1 MSTTTSPPTTPVQA
15 RPRRV
20 SLKGVAGM
28 SLVLGGVLNGLPQY
42 LGELFTKNHES
53 FSDQIRWS
61 VDHPAIHQAEQLT
74 MLVSS
79 LFMPIGLLGL
89 AWVAHHHARRLTWVA
104 TALVV
109 WGMWG
114 FHNVLAMGYAAGTV
128 GPGAVGVDDAVALNE
143 ALIDDGGV
151 IATALLPHIIGSFLG
166 LLLLS
171 LACWRSGRFPK
182 VPLLL
187 LVAFLVWDFAVPLSV
202 GPLEAHLLLVISWA
216 WLGVHLLRMPAADWA
231 GEPEILPDRDRQGAA
246 KPY

>member
-1 MSTTTSPPTTPVQA
+1 MSITTSKPSPRVQA
-15 RPRRV
+15 SPRRV
-20 SLKGVAGM
+20 SLKGVAGV

-42 LGELFTKNHES
+42 LGELFIPDQES
-53 FSDQIRWS
+53 LSDQIRWS
-61 VDHPAIHQAEQLT
+61 VDHPVIHQAEQLT

-79 LFMPIGLLGL
+79 LFLPIGLLGL
-89 AWVAHHHARRLTWVA
+89 AWVAHHHARRLTGLA

-114 FHNVLAMGYAAGTV
+114 FHNILAMGYAAGTV
-128 GPGAVGVDDAVALNE
+128 GPDAVGVDAAVRLNE
-143 ALIDDGGV
+143 ALIGDGGV

-171 LACWRSGRFPK
+171 VVCWRSGVFPK

-202 GPLEAHLLLVISWA
+202 GPLEAHLLLVISWT
-216 WLGVHLLRMPAADWA
+216 WLGVHLLRMPAAVWA
-231 GEPEILPDRDRQGAA
+231 GDPEMLPNRDRQGAA